1 MPEMLWAILV
11 GLGTGTV
18 AGVLV
23 ASLHEWWHIG
33 PLRRRCWRAEITL
46 AQLRAD
52 PDGQA
57 LLERYAALRRLT
69 DDREDEGG

>member
-1 MPEMLWAILV
+1 MPDWPWCLLLSGLL
-11 GLGTGTV
+11 GLG

-23 ASLHEWWHIG
+23 AALHEWLHIG

-52 PDGQA
+52 PEGLA
-57 LLERYAALRRLT
+57 LLERLAALRRLT
-69 DDREDEGG
+69 DPR

>member
-1 MPEMLWAILV
+1 MPEWLWCALMSFPV
-11 GLGTGTV
+11 GLF
-18 AGVLV
+18 AGGLV

-52 PDGQA
+52 PEGAA
-57 LLERYAALRRLT
+57 LLARHEALHRRT
-69 DDREDEGG
+69 DDT